1 MVETGKNQAHVGVA
15 ICKVTLSL
23 KWGGHV
29 TPPLLF
35 LLKISLIARIEFST
49 KRRIAIKVGITFLN

>member
-29 TPPLLF
+29 MDPPF
-35 LLKISLIARIEFST
+35 ISR
-49 KRRIAIKVGITFLN
+49 KTFANRSHRVQY